1 MTEFRLQYE
10 ADRLASQHTKQSLR
24 TQLTYPT
31 RSKTPLPRE
40 RFSPLTRCG
49 RSRASAM
56 ESANDWIV
64 VLRNYRL
71 LPSNFF
77 TLSASI
83 SIPSTH
89 RALIAAIFAPVFGSV
104 PIAND

>member
-1 MTEFRLQYE
+1 MVGSDCFRDNQP
-10 ADRLASQHTKQSLR
+10 AF
-24 TQLTYPT
+24 
-31 RSKTPLPRE
+31 PLNGRC
-40 RFSPLTRCG
+40 LTRCG

-64 VLRNYRL
+64 ALRDYRL